1 MEPLSVTII
10 AHNEADRIA
19 RAIESVAF
27 ADEVLVVDSGSTDD
41 TVRVAEELGARV
53 IQTDWPGYRLQ
64 KNRAMEWARNDWVF
78 GLDADEWLS
87 PDLASSIRRALEK
100 PTANGFE
107 VDRLGLWMG
116 AHIRHGAWRPDKSI
130 RLFNR
135 RFGRW
140 AGGSVHERVR
150 VDGQTQR
157 LTGDLMHD
165 PYRDLSEQLASIDRY
180 ARLFVEDARAS
191 GRRAHVWDVLV
202 RPIAHFVK
210 ALVLRR
216 GFMDGIRGWC
226 LAGLGAT
233 AVMLKWGML
242 YLDDPVS

>member
-19 RAIESVAF
+19 RAIESVSF

-41 TVRVAEELGARV
+41 TVRVAEGLGARV

-64 KNRAMEWARNDWVF
+64 KVRAAEWARNDWVL

-87 PDLASSIRRALEK
+87 PALVASIRVALENPK
-100 PTANGFE
+100 AHGFE
-107 VDRLGLWMG
+107 MDRLGLWMG
-116 AHIRHGAWRPDKSI
+116 AFIRHGVWRPDKSI

-135 RFGRW
+135 RHGGW
-140 AGGSVHERVR
+140 AGGAVHERVC
-150 VDGQTQR
+150 VVGDTQR
-157 LTGDLMHD
+157 LLGDLMHD
-165 PYRDLSEQLASIDRY
+165 PYRDISEQLASIDRY
-180 ARLFVEDARAS
+180 ARLFVDDSKAA
-191 GRRAHVWDVLV
+191 GRRARVWDVLV
-202 RPIAHFVK
+202 RPVAHFIK

-216 GFMDGIRGWC
+216 GFLDGVRGWC
-226 LAGLGAT
+226 LAGLGAS

-242 YLDDPVS
+242 YLDDQTS